1 MESMH
6 TIVIILLFFNRTII
20 SMSEQQEGSESQS
33 AVREVFIVKRSTKMD
48 SDEYVSVQLK
58 SSDDSIEQLLEK
70 AKAAS
75 ILNPPQKS
83 VTTKGVQ

>member
-1 MESMH
+1 
-6 TIVIILLFFNRTII
+6 
-20 SMSEQQEGSESQS
+20 MSEQQEGSESQS

-75 ILNPPQKS
+75 ILSVPQKS